1 MSPRQ
6 PGRGFIFIT
15 LLLDILGIG
24 LVVPLMPR
32 MVEQF
37 TGGGPANAALL
48 YGFFA
53 ALYAVMQF
61 LFSPLLGNL
70 SDRFGRRPVLLL
82 SLVGAGLAYLVM
94 GWAPTLAWLFVAR
107 ALGGITGASIGTAT
121 AYLADVSPPEKRAQ
135 SFALVG
141 VAFGL
146 GFILGPAMGG
156 ILGQLDLKLPFY
168 VASGLS
174 FANALYGLF
183 ILPESLPPTRRR
195 PFSLRRANPLGTLRS
210 LAPHPLVL
218 ALCVPLVLSL
228 IAQRGIEN
236 VWALYTEYRFAWG
249 PRQIGLSLALVGL
262 GTALAQGLL
271 TRRVIPRLGER
282 RTLVVFLGIGAA
294 GMFLFGIADQPLLL
308 LGAILL
314 TSLGSV
320 AGPALQALLS
330 QAVPAEEQGL
340 LQGGLTS
347 LQSMV
352 HILAPL
358 LMTNLFG
365 TFAGEDAALHL
376 PGMPFLV
383 SGALMVVALF
393 TARTL
398 FRRHP
403 RAQAEDGRVAVVT
416 GR

>member
-1 MSPRQ
+1 MAPRQ
-6 PGRGFIFIT
+6 AGRGFIFIT

-37 TGGGPANAALL
+37 TGGGPANAALF
-48 YGFFA
+48 YGVFA

-82 SLVGAGLAYLVM
+82 SLVGAGLAYLGM
-94 GWAPTLAWLFVAR
+94 GWAPSLVWLFVAR

-156 ILGQLDLKLPFY
+156 ILGQYQLTLPFF
-168 VASGLS
+168 VASALA

-183 ILPESLPPTRRR
+183 ILPESLPPERRR
-195 PFSLRRANPLGTLRS
+195 AFSLRRANPLGTLRALS
-210 LAPHPLVL
+210 PHPMVL
-218 ALCVPLVLSL
+218 ALCVPLALSL
-228 IAQRGIEN
+228 IAQRGVEN
-236 VWALYTEYRFAWG
+236 VWALYTEYRFAWE

-262 GTALAQGLL
+262 GTALAQGML
-271 TRRVIPRLGER
+271 TRRVIPRFGER
-282 RTLVVFLGIGAA
+282 RTLVVSLGFGAA
-294 GMFLFGIADQPLLL
+294 GMLVFGLAQRPVVVLA
-308 LGAILL
+308 AIVL
-314 TSLGSV
+314 TSLGSL
-320 AGPALQALLS
+320 AGPSLQALLS
-330 QAVPAEEQGL
+330 QSVPAEEQGL

-347 LQSMV
+347 LQSLV
-352 HILAPL
+352 HIIAPL

-365 TFAGEDAALHL
+365 AFAGEEATLYL

-383 SGALMVVALF
+383 SAALMVIALI
-393 TARTL
+393 TAQAL
-398 FRRHP
+398 FRRHRRTSGP
-403 RAQAEDGRVAVVT
+403 TSTVIAT

>member
-1 MSPRQ
+1 MPPRQ
-6 PGRGFIFIT
+6 AGRGFIFIT

-37 TGGGPANAALL
+37 TGGGPAQAALL
-48 YGFFA
+48 YGVFA

-70 SDRFGRRPVLLL
+70 SDRFGRRPILLL
-82 SLVGAGLAYLVM
+82 SLVGAGLAYLGM
-94 GWAPTLAWLFVAR
+94 GWAPSLGWLFVAR
-107 ALGGITGASIGTAT
+107 AIGGVTGASIGTAT

-156 ILGQLDLKLPFY
+156 ILGQHHLTLPFY
-168 VASGLS
+168 VASALA
-174 FANALYGLF
+174 FANALYGLL
-183 ILPESLPPTRRR
+183 ILPESLPEARRR
-195 PFSLRRANPLGTLRS
+195 PFQLARANPLGTLRS

-249 PRQIGLSLALVGL
+249 PLQIGLSLALVGL

-271 TRRVIPRLGER
+271 TRRVIPRFGER
-282 RTLVVFLGIGAA
+282 RTLLVSLAVGAA
-294 GMFLFGIADQPLLL
+294 GMSLFGLAATPWMLSV
-308 LGAILL
+308 AILL
-314 TSLGSV
+314 TSLGSL
-320 AGPALQALLS
+320 AGPSLQALLS
-330 QAVPAEEQGL
+330 QSVPAEEQGL

-347 LQSMV
+347 LQSLV
-352 HILAPL
+352 HVLAPL
-358 LMTNLFG
+358 LMTHLFG
-365 TFAGEDAALHL
+365 AFAGEGAPVEL

-383 SGALMVVALF
+383 SGALMVVALI
-393 TARTL
+393 TAQAL

-403 RAQAEDGRVAVVT
+403 RRPADAAVIIAAD
-416 GR
+416 R

>member
-1 MSPRQ
+1 MPPRQ

-82 SLVGAGLAYLVM
+82 SLVGTGLAYLAM
-94 GWAPTLAWLFVAR
+94 GWAPTLTWLFVAR
-107 ALGGITGASIGTAT
+107 AMGGITGASIGTAT

-156 ILGQLDLKLPFY
+156 ILGQYDLKLPFY
-168 VASGLS
+168 VASALA
-174 FANALYGLF
+174 FANALYGLL
-183 ILPESLPPTRRR
+183 ILPESLPTLHRR
-195 PFSLRRANPLGTLRS
+195 PFSLSRANPLGTLRT

-271 TRRVIPRLGER
+271 TRRVIPRFGER
-282 RTLVVFLGIGAA
+282 RTLVVSLGIGAA
-294 GMFLFGIADQPLLL
+294 GMSLFGLTHHPLLL
-308 LGAILL
+308 IAAILL
-314 TSLGSV
+314 TSLGSL
-320 AGPALQALLS
+320 AGPSLQALLS
-330 QAVPAEEQGL
+330 QSVPAEEQGL

-347 LQSMV
+347 LQSLV
-352 HILAPL
+352 HIFAPL

-365 TFAGEDAALHL
+365 AFAGEDATLHL

-383 SGALMVVALF
+383 SGALMVVALV
-393 TARTL
+393 TARAL

-403 RAQAEDGRVAVVT
+403 GAEADGQPVVAA